1 MTTHLSLED
10 SARQVLQSHWERF
23 VQDRTR
29 DDASSCALA
38 PEVCPLL
45 WLVPE
50 FLNLVLE
57 EHDRPIHEL
66 EPIIRRLIDEAD
78 FVDENGDTT
87 IGATTHRREVDE
99 QAKLVV
105 AMLTEWRASAVE
117 QGQWS
122 DAPVT
127 PIMFG

>member
-1 MTTHLSLED
+1 MTIHLSLED
-10 SARQVLQSHWERF
+10 LARQVLQSHWDRF
-23 VQDRTR
+23 VQDRAR

-87 IGATTHRREVDE
+87 IGATTHGHEVEE
-99 QAKLVV
+99 QARLVV
-105 AMLTEWRASAVE
+105 AMLMELRASATE
-117 QGQWS
+117 HGQWS